1 MPLSTRYTSFKID
14 CITLFAFAFAML
26 AVGEMHIKSKFF
38 LNETYFLK
46 LELHLEIISTT
57 SPMHSSRLPPLEV
70 KFSFNMRHHLPASTG
85 ATFVN
90 LSLYFLIPFSFSGAG
105 GPITNFGHQLLLPTQ
120 FSFGPGTPG
129 ELFSLDPI
137 SLKSHC
143 SPGLPVLEG
152 SSVAVSGA
160 GDPGYGL
167 QLAQVRNSI

>member
-129 ELFSLDPI
+129 ELLSLDPI
-137 SLKSHC
+137 SYNHIARQACRCWKDPALQSQELGTLAMDF
-143 SPGLPVLEG
+143 SLLRLET
-152 SSVAVSGA
+152 
-160 GDPGYGL
+160 
-167 QLAQVRNSI
+167 

>member
-26 AVGEMHIKSKFF
+26 AVGEMHIIGTSNIFLTETFF
-38 LNETYFLK
+38 LLK
-46 LELHLEIISTT
+46 LKLHLEIMSTT
-57 SPMHSSRLPPLEV
+57 SLMHSSRLPPLEV

-129 ELFSLDPI
+129 ELLSLDSI
-137 SLKSHC
+137 S
-143 SPGLPVLEG
+143 
-152 SSVAVSGA
+152 
-160 GDPGYGL
+160 
-167 QLAQVRNSI
+167 

>member
-1 MPLSTRYTSFKID
+1 MPLSTRYISFKID
-14 CITLFAFAFAML
+14 CIPFFAFAFAML

-90 LSLYFLIPFSFSGAG
+90 L
-105 GPITNFGHQLLLPTQ
+105 
-120 FSFGPGTPG
+120 
-129 ELFSLDPI
+129 
-137 SLKSHC
+137 
-143 SPGLPVLEG
+143 
-152 SSVAVSGA
+152 
-160 GDPGYGL
+160 
-167 QLAQVRNSI
+167 